1 MTFPLPIVAFE
12 DYLLAD
18 DRPAYPMNFFIRM
31 KFSGR
36 VDRRA
41 ATAALAEMAGRH
53 PMVTARIRR
62 HGRRK
67 LRWEQ
72 PADTTIPLHEVKP
85 IAKAE
90 DFPFCPGL
98 DVRSEG
104 GMAGYHL
111 ECGPKDHLLWQFH
124 HACCDGLG
132 AFQLLDDWL
141 VAYAKEAGDDIRDNA
156 LRSLDEGRLL
166 GRGRF
171 GLTAWRLLKKARRQA
186 VGLAGVRQFLMRKPA
201 PIVPDAFDEIDQ
213 QLPDQ
218 YPAALT
224 HMFTLD
230 QSLALRQAAKRFK
243 CTVNDLLVRDL
254 FLAFGRFRQRQS
266 LGDIED
272 WLRVSIPINLRR
284 ASDRSLSAANVVS
297 MVFLDRRSGD
307 FDDPAALL
315 NGIHD
320 EMQLIKDNELGLTY
334 ILSLWLARRMPGGLA
349 GQSDRYRCTATCL
362 FTNLGNL
369 FARTAVPR
377 DEQKKAV
384 VGGLVLESLD
394 LIAPIR
400 PFTGAAFTPFHY
412 ARCLGTTIH
421 YDPRMFSADRA
432 AELLRDYVD
441 YVEASAASA

>member
-12 DYLLAD
+12 DYMLAD
-18 DRPAYPMNFFIRM
+18 DRPSYPMNFFIRM

-36 VDRRA
+36 VCRRA
-41 ATAALAEMAGRH
+41 ATAALEQVAVRH
-53 PMVTARIRR
+53 PMVTAQVRR

-67 LRWEQ
+67 LRWDQ
-72 PADTTIPLHEVKP
+72 PADTEIPLHVGRT
-85 IAKAE
+85 IATPE
-90 DFPFCPGL
+90 ELPPCPGL

-141 VAYAKEAGDDIRDNA
+141 IAYAEATGDEIREGA
-156 LRSLDEGRLL
+156 LRPLDESRLL

-171 GLTAWRLLKKARRQA
+171 GLTTWQLLKKTRRQA
-186 VGLAGVRQFLMRKPA
+186 VGLAGVRQFLMRKPV
-201 PIVPDAFDEIDQ
+201 PILPDAYEEIDKD
-213 QLPDQ
+213 LPDQ

-224 HMFTLD
+224 HMFTLE
-230 QSLALRQAAKRFK
+230 QSLALRQVAKRSK
-243 CTVNDLLVRDL
+243 CTVNDLLARDL
-254 FLAFGRFRQRQS
+254 FLAFGRFRERNS
-266 LGDIED
+266 WGEMED
-272 WLRVSIPINLRR
+272 WLRVSVPINLRR

-297 MVFLDRRSGD
+297 MVFLDRRGAD
-307 FDDPAALL
+307 FHDPDALL
-315 NGIHD
+315 KGIHD
-320 EMQLIKDNELGLTY
+320 EMQLIKDNELGLTF
-334 ILSLWLARRMPGGLA
+334 ILSLWLARRLPGGLA

-369 FARTAVPR
+369 FARTPVPR
-377 DEQKKAV
+377 DEQKKLV

-412 ARCLGTTIH
+412 AKCLGTTLH
-421 YDPRMFSADRA
+421 YDPRMFSADQA
-432 AELLRDYVD
+432 AELLRDYVEC
-441 YVEASAASA
+441 VEASAES